1 MCLICRLVQKL
12 TTNIP
17 AIYDFAS
24 FFVDGIACVS
34 IDDKYG
40 KYKYGGINTD
50 GILVIPCIYDNIF
63 YFENGIALVEKDD
76 QVGLIDKYGNST
88 FLPKNKTD
96 DK

>member
-1 MCLICRLVQKL
+1 MKHL
-12 TTNIP
+12 TKYNHRH
-17 AIYDFAS
+17 YDFAS

-76 QVGLIDKYGNST
+76 QVGLQ
-88 FLPKNKTD
+88 KNQL
-96 DK
+96 